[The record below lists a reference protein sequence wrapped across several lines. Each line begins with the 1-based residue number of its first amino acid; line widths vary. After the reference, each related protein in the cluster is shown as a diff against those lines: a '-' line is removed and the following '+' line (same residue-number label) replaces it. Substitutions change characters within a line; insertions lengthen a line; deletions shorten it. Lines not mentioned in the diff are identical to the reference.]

1 MILQDRKRLAFAEHL
16 SNLIAD
22 ADSLKSSARLE
33 LATERSEILRADV
46 ETELGSP
53 PMHPFTKIITRVIIL
68 TDCASQESL
77 AVDEARGAGSS
88 VRHRLTRSPDP
99 TGARSQA
106 EERLLFKPPR
116 EDGSWFR
123 AELGCS

>member
-33 LATERSEILRADV
+33 LATERSEILRADI

-77 AVDEARGAGSS
+77 AVDYVIRRFNLSSAG
-88 VRHRLTRSPDP
+88 LK
-99 TGARSQA
+99 
-106 EERLLFKPPR
+106 KPVGLDLR
-116 EDGSWFR
+116 
-123 AELGCS
+123 